1 MSRSWVFYAIIIFF
15 LWIIYLR
22 MEKDAEVTDGAKTQS
37 KTKQKGHSEA
47 N

>member
-1 MSRSWVFYAIIIFF
+1 
-15 LWIIYLR
+15 